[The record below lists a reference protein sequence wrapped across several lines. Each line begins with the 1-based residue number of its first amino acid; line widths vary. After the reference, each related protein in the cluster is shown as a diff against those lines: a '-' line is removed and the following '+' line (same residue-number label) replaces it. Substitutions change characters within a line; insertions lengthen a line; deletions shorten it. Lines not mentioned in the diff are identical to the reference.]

1 MFFCL
6 LCYHTHIYLFDA
18 KIGINL
24 ETTTSNGKKLEKRR
38 LHLRIITIF
47 VQIIITETKYLGYE
61 IQRF

>member
-1 MFFCL
+1 MFICL

-18 KIGINL
+18 KIGIKL

-47 VQIIITETKYLGYE
+47 AAKI
-61 IQRF
+61 